1 MGHHHLYGQPVP
13 VLHHHDCRK
22 RLPYIQ
28 TKSPVFE
35 FGTIS
40 PCPIR
45 TESTQESVFLFLI
58 TPLQVWKALSRA
70 FSSPGWRKQLLV
82 ETDLSSG
89 LNI

>member
-1 MGHHHLYGQPVP
+1 MGHHHLSGQPVP
-13 VLHHHDCRK
+13 VLHRPQHENLC
-22 RLPYIQ
+22 PYIQ
-28 TKSPVFE
+28 PKSPLFDFE
-35 FGTIS
+35 TIS